1 MKIGFFTDGYLP
13 SVHGVTVSI
22 ETFRKNLEKLGHEVF
37 VFAPAHPRYKDTN
50 PRVFR
55 FKSIRAFAKS
65 DTYFALPFLP
75 QKKQLK
81 EILALKLDICHAHSP
96 FNMGFFGKYI
106 SSHQDI
112 PLVYTHHT
120 LYSAYAK
127 YYLKE
132 SLITPYLARVW
143 STWFSN
149 LSDLV
154 IAPSP
159 KIKKMLKSY
168 GVKKRIEILPTGID
182 TDLFKINKSARKK
195 LREKLNISQDT
206 QILIYA
212 GRIVEEKN
220 IHFILESFIKL
231 SKKKDN
237 VILLLVGP
245 ALSTNPYIKKLKEKI
260 SQAGIENRVIFTGPI
275 PHKEMPFYY
284 QGSDIFLF
292 ASLTD
297 TQGIVILEAE
307 ACGLPIVALRDE
319 AFTNIVEENKNCFL
333 VKKANP
339 DLFAKKILEILNNK
353 NTWNSFSKRSYQIS
367 QKFSEEKQTKKL
379 LKIYKL
385 LL

>member
-13 SVHGVTVSI
+13 SVHGVTISI
-22 ETFRKNLEKLGHEVF
+22 ETLRKNLEKLGHKVF
-37 VFAPAHPRYKDTN
+37 VFAPAHPNYKDKN
-50 PRVFR
+50 PNVFR
-55 FKSIRAFAKS
+55 FKSIRAFSKS

-81 EILALKLDICHAHSP
+81 EILDLKLDICHAHSP

-127 YYLKE
+127 FYLKE

-159 KIKKMLKSY
+159 KIKKMLKEY
-168 GVKKRIEILPTGID
+168 GVKKKIEILPTGID
-182 TDLFKINKSARKK
+182 TDIFKINRKS
-195 LREKLNISQDT
+195 REKLRKELKLPPDAK
-206 QILIYA
+206 ILIYA

-220 IHFILESFIKL
+220 ILFLVKSFAEL
-231 SKKKDN
+231 KKKREN
-237 VILLLVGP
+237 VYLLLIGP
-245 ALSTNPYIKKLKEKI
+245 ALPTNPYVKKLKEEIEKEKI
-260 SQAGIENRVIFTGPI
+260 EKYVIFTGSI
-275 PHKEMPFYY
+275 PHKKMPFYY
-284 QGSDIFLF
+284 QGSDVFLF

-307 ACGLPIVALRDE
+307 ACGLPIVALKDD
-319 AFTNIVEENKNCFL
+319 AFTNLVENKKNCFL
-333 VKKANP
+333 VRKP
-339 DLFAKKILEILNNK
+339 DPKSFAKRILEIIDNPSLWEK
-353 NTWNSFSKRSYQIS
+353 FSHKSHQIAQS
-367 QKFSEEKQTKKL
+367 FSEEKQTKKL
-379 LKIYKL
+379 LEIYKSL
-385 LL
+385 L